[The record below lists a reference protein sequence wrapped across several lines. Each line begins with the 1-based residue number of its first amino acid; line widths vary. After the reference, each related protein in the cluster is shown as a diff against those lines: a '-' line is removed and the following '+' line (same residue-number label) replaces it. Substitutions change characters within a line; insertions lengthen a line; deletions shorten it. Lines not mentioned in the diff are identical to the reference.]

1 MGEDARAQRF
11 VAEAAPFFTH
21 LPGAW
26 CLIKQDRYL
35 TLVWANDEFYEV
47 MGCSEDEVGYR
58 YAHRISALWD
68 TDGVDHLACM
78 VREGNAF
85 GKDRFRHRLASSG
98 DARVFE
104 TEAVAL
110 PEESLLC
117 CKVRDCSREAL
128 DESSIKQF
136 REQGSSVADV
146 AGIEVFSYD
155 AVHRSAR
162 VLLKATLFGGLPCA
176 NGVCERFPQVLVDEG
191 LVHPQDRDNLLQ
203 AFDHA
208 VVQGARSAVD
218 LRLGGPDPDTGRWRW
233 YRLTL
238 APGAD
243 DAAASGM
250 IGGIFADITEHKEL
264 AISYLNETQ
273 FYYALLSEK
282 DAYAHADATDDVI
295 VKIGGMWN
303 LYNEVIDKV
312 SYTEIVQTFINRVV
326 HPDDRAHYI
335 DIMRRENFISSLES
349 GIDHLGCEFRR
360 IVEQNQMAWMELS
373 VHLLRDPTTH
383 HVLALLS
390 IKNIDK
396 RKRRELQMQS
406 ASERDALTEV
416 LHKQAAEAAVRSRM
430 RSTAPHDVSALLIL
444 DIDDFKAI
452 NDRWGHKVGDQAL
465 VRFVHDLRCS
475 VGKDDVLGRFGGDEF
490 VLFVA
495 SAFDEGHVASLLDDI
510 FNRVAC
516 EADPP
521 LSCCA
526 GAALMSSGMTY
537 DEGLRRASAAL
548 HEAKAAGK
556 ATFRFHRDGDGSECS
571 SAGSS
576 VDRGHNPQ
584 DAQDERGRFSDA
596 ADAVGAPNAAGAAD
610 ASNWDD
616 ARMTLSHPDDPSFAE
631 FLSAYGEIA
640 YLVDPDTF
648 TLICG
653 NQAFYARIGESPVSC
668 VGKKCY
674 EAMQGRTSPCPFCS
688 KANWSTDKFFMWRNN
703 NKALDQEFLIKN
715 KLVSWAGREV
725 LLAIAVDVSN
735 NKSIVDSLDSGI
747 SETHCLLGGIQQ
759 MNAARDSYEVIACAL
774 ETVGDFFRAGSA
786 SFWARDRVDEPLARV
801 ASWSRRSSAP
811 ALPVPDDGSLDPWL
825 AAQRWDE
832 PVMVES
838 PEAVLRS
845 SYARYRFMK
854 ENGVANERWIRL
866 RNDREDAAAT
876 CYLSVEN
883 LGANFQNVAFLESF
897 SVFIESE
904 LDKRR
909 MMEDLLHA
917 SSHDDLTGLLNRESY
932 ESMLAEFDSDGACCV
947 GVVSAN
953 VNNMRAINSSK
964 GFAAGNY
971 YLQQFAAML
980 LDVFPTECVYRLNGD
995 EFAAV
1000 VPNLDREGLENR
1012 MDDLRRMVKSNGTFT
1027 VALGYSWDE
1036 VEKDL
1041 DVLTNQA
1048 SEAMEADKKRHHD
1061 VKQDKD
1067 DDDRRTAL
1075 RNLVASLGDGK
1086 FLVYLQPKVSMTDGR
1101 LVGAEALVRYR
1112 DDEQGIISPARFI
1125 QGFEDSGLIRHVDL
1139 FVFEW
1144 VCQVMERWEREG
1156 RAVPVSFNFSRRTLL
1171 ENDLISSMESIVSR
1185 HDISRS
1191 NLEIEITES
1200 FAAIGKSVLYRAAND
1215 LLGTGFTL
1223 SLDDFGTKYTDLSI
1237 LSSID
1242 FSMIKLDKSL
1252 IESVVDD
1259 VTKQTVLKHIISMC
1273 DELRVDVIAEGV
1285 ESTDQERVLRGLGC
1299 RKGQGYLYS
1308 RPIPLEDFERSFLR

>member
-1 MGEDARAQRF
+1 MAKRAAARPDEF
-11 VAEAAPFFTH
+11 AAGVHPLFAR

-35 TLVWANDEFYEV
+35 TLVWANEAFYEL
-47 MGCSEDEVGYR
+47 MNCPEDEIGFR
-58 YAHRISALWD
+58 YANRISALWD
-68 TDGVDHLACM
+68 TDGVERLARL
-78 VREGNAF
+78 VSEGQAG
-85 GKDRFRHRLASSG
+85 GKERFRHRLASSR

-104 TEAVAL
+104 TEAVSLLDEA
-110 PEESLLC
+110 LLC
-117 CKVRDCSREAL
+117 CEVRDCSREVL
-128 DESSIKQF
+128 DEAYIEQF
-136 REQGSSVADV
+136 RELGSSVAV
-146 AGIEVFSYD
+146 AAGLEAFSYD
-155 AVHRSAR
+155 IASHAAR
-162 VLLKATLFGGLPCA
+162 LLFEADLLGRLPRT
-176 NGVCERFPQVLVDEG
+176 NGVCERFPQALVDAG
-191 LVHPQDRDNLLQ
+191 LVHPHDEGKLLQ
-203 AFDHA
+203 AFDRA
-208 VVQGARSAVD
+208 AVQGARSSVD
-218 LRLGGPDPDTGRWRW
+218 LRLGGPDPDAGRWRW

-238 APGAD
+238 APGAG
-243 DAAASGM
+243 DASASSTV
-250 IGGIFADITEHKEL
+250 GGAFVDITEHKEL
-264 AISYLNETQ
+264 AMSYLNDTQ

-295 VKIGGMWN
+295 LKIGGMWN

-312 SYTEIVQTFINRVV
+312 SYTEIVQTFIDRVV

-335 DIMRRENFISSLES
+335 DIMRRENFISSLEN

-360 IVEQNQMAWMELS
+360 IVEQNKMAWMELS

-396 RKRRELQMQS
+396 KKRQELQMQS
-406 ASERDALTEV
+406 ASERDALTQV
-416 LHKQAAEAAVRSRM
+416 LHKKAAEAAVRSRL
-430 RSTAPHDVSALLIL
+430 RSAAPHDVSALIIL

-452 NDRWGHKVGDQAL
+452 NDRRGHKAGDEAL
-465 VRFVHDLRCS
+465 VRFVRDVRGS
-475 VGKDDVLGRFGGDEF
+475 AGKDDVLGRFGGDEF

-495 SAFDEGHVASLLDDI
+495 NAFGEEHVSGLLNDI
-510 FNRVAC
+510 FERVAR
-516 EADPP
+516 EDDPA
-521 LSCCA
+521 LSCSA
-526 GAALMSSGMTY
+526 GVALMPCGMTY
-537 DEGLRRASAAL
+537 DEGFRRADEAL
-548 HEAKAAGK
+548 YEAKAAGK
-556 ATFRFHRDGDGSECS
+556 AAFRFFRPENGSAPANASNDRERTGQ
-571 SAGSS
+571 AGGEPLPEAMAALEW
-576 VDRGHNPQ
+576 RGVQ
-584 DAQDERGRFSDA
+584 DAMRYPDE
-596 ADAVGAPNAAGAAD
+596 
-610 ASNWDD
+610 
-616 ARMTLSHPDDPSFAE
+616 PSFAE

-648 TLICG
+648 NLICG
-653 NQAFYARIGESPVSC
+653 NKAFYARIGETPVSC
-668 VGKKCY
+668 LGKKCY
-674 EAMQGRTSPCPFCS
+674 EAMQGRTTPCPFCS
-688 KANWSTDKFFMWRNN
+688 KANWTTDKFFMWRNN

-759 MNAARDSYEVIACAL
+759 MNAAHDSDEVMGRAL
-774 ETVGDFFRAGSA
+774 ETVGDFFRAERA
-786 SFWARDRVDEPLARV
+786 LFWTRGRDEEPLTCV
-801 ASWSRRSSAP
+801 ASWSRRNARAVP
-811 ALPVPDDGSLDPWL
+811 ALDDGSLDLWL

-845 SYARYRFMK
+845 SYPLYRYMK
-854 ENGVANERWIRL
+854 DNGVANERWIKFQD
-866 RNDREDAAAT
+866 DREGGTAAY
-876 CYLSVEN
+876 YLSVEN
-883 LGANFQNVAFLESF
+883 LGANLQNVSFLESF
-897 SVFIESE
+897 AVFIASE

-932 ESMLAEFDSDGACCV
+932 ERMLAEFDADGACCV

-953 VNNMRAINSSK
+953 VNNMRAINSAK

-980 LDVFPTECVYRLNGD
+980 LDVFPPECLYRLNGD

-1000 VPNLDREGLENR
+1000 VPGLDREGLENR
-1012 MDDLRRMVKSNGTFT
+1012 MRDLRRMVKSNGLFT
-1027 VALGYSWDE
+1027 VALGSSWDE
-1036 VEKDL
+1036 VEKNL

-1086 FLVYLQPKVSMTDGR
+1086 FLVYLQPKVSLMDGR

-1125 QGFEDSGLIRHVDL
+1125 QGLEDSGLIRHVDL

-1144 VCQVMERWEREG
+1144 VCQVVERWEREG

-1171 ENDLISSMESIVSR
+1171 ENDLVPSMESIVSR
-1185 HDISRS
+1185 HDLSRS

-1200 FAAIGKSVLYRAAND
+1200 FAVIGKSVLYRAAND
-1215 LLGTGFTL
+1215 LLGAGFSL

-1242 FSMIKLDKSL
+1242 FSLIKLDKSL
-1252 IESVVDD
+1252 IEAIVDD
-1259 VTKQTVLKHIISMC
+1259 ATKQTVLKHIIGMC
-1273 DELRVDVIAEGV
+1273 DELRVGVIAEGV
-1285 ESTDQERVLRGLGC
+1285 ESAEQERVLRGLGC

-1308 RPIPLEDFERSFLR
+1308 RPEPLKDFEREFLR

>member
-1 MGEDARAQRF
+1 MGEDVRAQRF
-11 VAEAAPFFTH
+11 VAEAAPFFAH

-35 TLVWANDEFYEV
+35 TLVWANDEFYEL
-47 MGCSEDEVGYR
+47 MECSEDEVGYR

-68 TDGVDHLACM
+68 TDGVEHLARL
-78 VREGNAF
+78 VREAHAS
-85 GKDRFRHRLASSG
+85 GKDRFRHRLASSR

-104 TEAVAL
+104 TEAVSL
-110 PEESLLC
+110 PDESLLC
-117 CKVRDCSREAL
+117 CKVRDCSREAI
-128 DESSIKQF
+128 DEASIEQF
-136 REQGSSVADV
+136 REQGTSVAGV

-155 AVHRSAR
+155 AAHRSAR
-162 VLLKATLFGGLPCA
+162 VLLEAALFGGLPCA

-191 LVHPQDRDNLLQ
+191 LVHPQDQGNLLQ

-208 VVQGARSAVD
+208 VVQGARSSAD
-218 LRLGGPDPDTGRWRW
+218 LRLGGPDPETGRWRW

-238 APGAD
+238 APDAP

-250 IGGIFADITEHKEL
+250 IGGVLADITEHKEL
-264 AISYLNETQ
+264 AMSYLNETQ

-295 VKIGGMWN
+295 LKIGGMWN

-396 RKRRELQMQS
+396 KKRQELQMQS
-406 ASERDALTEV
+406 ASERDSLTEV
-416 LHKQAAEAAVRSRM
+416 LHKKAAETAVRSRL
-430 RSTAPHDVSALLIL
+430 RSTAPHDVSALVVL

-465 VRFVHDLRCS
+465 VRFVHDVRCS
-475 VGKDDVLGRFGGDEF
+475 AGKDDVLGRFGGDEF
-490 VLFVA
+490 VLFIA
-495 SAFDEGHVASLLDDI
+495 SAFDEEHVASLLSDI
-510 FNRVAC
+510 FERVAR
-516 EADPP
+516 EADPA
-521 LSCCA
+521 LSCSA
-526 GAALMSSGMTY
+526 GAALMPDGMTY
-537 DEGLRRASAAL
+537 DEGFRRADAAL
-548 HEAKAAGK
+548 YEAKAAGK
-556 ATFRFHRDGDGSECS
+556 ATFRFYRAEADAASLVVDSLEER
-571 SAGSS
+571 
-576 VDRGHNPQ
+576 DRGAQAERESFPHADAPKWEGVQ
-584 DAQDERGRFSDA
+584 DAVR
-596 ADAVGAPNAAGAAD
+596 
-610 ASNWDD
+610 
-616 ARMTLSHPDDPSFAE
+616 HPDESSFAE
-631 FLSAYGEIA
+631 FLSTYGEIA

-653 NQAFYARIGESPVSC
+653 NQAFYARIGESPISC
-668 VGKKCY
+668 MGKKCY
-674 EAMQGRTSPCPFCS
+674 EAMQGRATPCPFCS
-688 KANWSTDKFFMWRNN
+688 KANWSTDKFFMWRND

-759 MNAARDSYEVIACAL
+759 MNAARDSDEVMSRAL
-774 ETVGDFFRAGSA
+774 ETVGDFFRAESA
-786 SFWARDRVDEPLARV
+786 LFWARARADEPLTCLAC
-801 ASWSRRSSAP
+801 WSRTPGARTLP
-811 ALPVPDDGSLDPWL
+811 APDDGSLDLWL

-845 SYARYRFMK
+845 SYPRYRSMK
-854 ENGVANERWIRL
+854 DNGVANERWIRL
-866 RNDREDAAAT
+866 RSDREDAAAV

-883 LGANFQNVAFLESF
+883 LGANLQNVAFLESF
-897 SVFIESE
+897 SVFVASE

-932 ESMLAEFDSDGACCV
+932 ERMLAEFDADGACCV

-953 VNNMRAINSSK
+953 VNNMRAINGSK

-980 LDVFPTECVYRLNGD
+980 LDVFPSECVYRLNGD

-1000 VPNLDREGLENR
+1000 VPGLDREGLENR
-1012 MDDLRRMVKSNGTFT
+1012 MRDLRAMVKSNGLFT
-1027 VALGYSWDE
+1027 VALGSSWDE

-1086 FLVYLQPKVSMTDGR
+1086 FVVYLQPKVSMTDGR

-1112 DDEQGIISPARFI
+1112 DDELGIISPARFI

-1144 VCQVMERWEREG
+1144 VCQVVERWEGEG
-1156 RAVPVSFNFSRRTLL
+1156 HAVPVSFNFSRRTLL
-1171 ENDLISSMESIVSR
+1171 ENDLVTSMESIVSR
-1185 HDISRS
+1185 HDLSRS

-1200 FAAIGKSVLYRAAND
+1200 FAAIGKSVLFRAAND
-1215 LLGTGFTL
+1215 LLSAGFTL

-1259 VTKQTVLKHIISMC
+1259 ATKQTVLKHIIGMC

-1308 RPIPLEDFERSFLR
+1308 RPIPLEDFEQRFLR